1 MRTRCLKLLPLT
13 VKISSWKHLL
23 SKKSL
28 LWSKFKKMRRKK
40 TMMTS
45 FPQRNR
51 VRTWIVATAR
61 SGLRLT
67 AQVRLKKVWM

>member
-1 MRTRCLKLLPLT
+1 
-13 VKISSWKHLL
+13 
-23 SKKSL
+23 
-28 LWSKFKKMRRKK
+28 MRRKK

-61 SGLRLT
+61 SGLRVT